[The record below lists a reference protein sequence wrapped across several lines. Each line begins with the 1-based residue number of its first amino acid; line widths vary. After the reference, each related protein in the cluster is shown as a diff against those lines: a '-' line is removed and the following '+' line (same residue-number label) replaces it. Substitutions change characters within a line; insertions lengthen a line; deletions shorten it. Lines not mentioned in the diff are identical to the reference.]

1 MFTFLY
7 NLVWNNKIKELDNLE
22 EGKAENNDKKEDNV
36 IVESNVP
43 AFSIADNREEIY
55 KIVKREL
62 DYPRD
67 KLSYELRRELLEKVF
82 CDIEDNNLQKNLVN
96 ICSLI
101 SNDYLCEKL
110 LMELLW
116 QSWFIMNRHTDE
128 IFCISDT
135 LSLCRKII
143 DLWDRYLT
151 VDSVEELHLKFTE
164 SDQDLLME
172 SVTRRN
178 SSLSSDEIVNIKE
191 ELMALIGNFRN
202 ES

>member
-1 MFTFLY
+1 
-7 NLVWNNKIKELDNLE
+7 
-22 EGKAENNDKKEDNV
+22 
-36 IVESNVP
+36 
-43 AFSIADNREEIY
+43 
-55 KIVKREL
+55 
-62 DYPRD
+62 
-67 KLSYELRRELLEKVF
+67 
-82 CDIEDNNLQKNLVN
+82 
-96 ICSLI
+96 
-101 SNDYLCEKL
+101 
-110 LMELLW
+110 
-116 QSWFIMNRHTDE
+116 MNRHTDE
-128 IFCISDT
+128 VFCISDT